1 MSEGNIIIYVKDNE
15 TIDRALK
22 RFKKKFEK
30 VGVLKKLRKRM
41 FYKKPS
47 IEHREE
53 RLKAVYKQKMLLFLR
68 IPFIH
73 DCFVYTIPS
82 Q

>member
-30 VGVLKKLRKRM
+30 VGVLKKLRKGM

-47 IEHREE
+47 IEQREE
-53 RLKAVYKQKMLLFLR
+53 RLKAVYKQKM
-68 IPFIH
+68 
-73 DCFVYTIPS
+73 
-82 Q
+82 QNKANA

>member
-1 MSEGNIIIYVKDNE
+1 MREGNITIHVKERE

-30 VGVLKKLRKRM
+30 VGVLKRLRAGM

-47 IEHREE
+47 VVHREE
-53 RLKAVYKQKMLLFLR
+53 RIKAIYKQKMQANA
-68 IPFIH
+68 H
-73 DCFVYTIPS
+73 
-82 Q
+82 

>member
-1 MSEGNIIIYVKDNE
+1 MREGNITIHVKEHE

-30 VGVLKKLRKRM
+30 VGVLKKLRAGM

-47 IEHREE
+47 VAHREE
-53 RLKAVYKQKMLLFLR
+53 RIKAIYKQKMQANAHWSL
-68 IPFIH
+68 
-73 DCFVYTIPS
+73 
-82 Q
+82 